1 MVTNCVHKMIINKT
15 SAALLCW
22 CWARK
27 TIETTWPH
35 SREQVQARKT
45 SCESSYTRYVCC
57 NLAHNKLQFML
68 TNQNFSYSYFKTKKN
83 ACCRVHSMSSPIAQ
97 IFRTNI
103 DVSWLV
109 ENSIN
114 TKADKE
120 VFCDWYHIDSIQIRT
135 SSHSKQRWT
144 QAAAA
149 IERRGEVQWTL
160 HQWMKTKTTREGKKM
175 CAMSVWCGE
184 VFSVLTDS
192 LGGFSDTSKY
202 GLMLGPN

>member
-1 MVTNCVHKMIINKT
+1 MLSLKNHQT
-15 SAALLCW
+15 L
-22 CWARK
+22 
-27 TIETTWPH
+27 WPH

-57 NLAHNKLQFML
+57 NCLITSCNLCWLIRSFLLLLQNEKKLLPSSFDEL
-68 TNQNFSYSYFKTKKN
+68 TD
-83 ACCRVHSMSSPIAQ
+83 C
-97 IFRTNI
+97 TNI
-103 DVSWLV
+103 QHKYWCFMAGWKL
-109 ENSIN
+109 IN

-120 VFCDWYHIDSIQIRT
+120 VFCDWYHIDLIRIRT

-160 HQWMKTKTTREGKKM
+160 HQWMKTKTTRVEKNV
-175 CAMSVWCGE
+175 CAMNVWCGE

-192 LGGFSDTSKY
+192 LGGSSDTSKY